1 MQPLIFVTEPLLSN
15 QFVQY
20 RLVVSL
26 AKSLRR
32 DFDITLAAPAIAES
46 VREEIEE
53 QGLSSISAN
62 AWFPRLRSVRDET
75 PSFAVSWARDA
86 LIRSNGRRME
96 RLLRDHPGLRVNF
109 SMTTSCHSDLWY
121 VQGRP
126 IGPTLRAI
134 APSLKRSLRIP
145 AQVLGPGAALL
156 DNHHVQTMANHSKA
170 VFANSD
176 YLKTWFRD
184 AGIPV
189 AGTLPSCIFTTD
201 FAPTTSNPRRDYALV
216 YLGKETEL
224 STVRSL
230 IRSGIPV
237 KLFGGKSGD
246 WLPDSWGREPNLDVV
261 GYVSK
266 EELRELYTNALFTAF
281 PFTEEPFGLVPIESM
296 ACGTP
301 VLTYRK
307 QGPGESVV
315 DGETGWLVD
324 GPGEFQLVA
333 SRIFANTYPE
343 SWSQASVER
352 SRQYHPESVTERWAR
367 VLGQLVDGL
376 PLDRRSARMEPFASG
391 QRFLPSR

>member
-1 MQPLIFVTEPLLSN
+1 MEPLIFVTEPLLSN

-32 DFDITLAAPAIAES
+32 DFEITLAAPAIAPS
-46 VREEIEE
+46 VHEELRE
-53 QGLSSISAN
+53 QGLASISGD
-62 AWFPRLRSVRDET
+62 AWFPRLRNVRDET
-75 PSFAVSWARDA
+75 PSFAVSWVRDA
-86 LIRSNGRRME
+86 LMRANGRRME
-96 RLLRDHPGLRVNF
+96 RLLRDSPGLRVNF
-109 SMTTSCHSDLWY
+109 SMTTSCRTDLWY

-156 DNHHVQTMANHSKA
+156 DNHHVHTMAKQSKA

-176 YLKTWFRD
+176 YLKSWFLG

-189 AGTLPSCIFTTD
+189 AGTLPSCIFTSD
-201 FAPTTSNPRRDYALV
+201 FAPTTTNPRRDYVLV

-230 IRSGIPV
+230 IQSGLPV

-246 WLPDSWGREPNLDVV
+246 WLPASWGRVPNLDVV
-261 GYVSK
+261 GYVSTD
-266 EELRELYTNALFTAF
+266 ELQELYTNALFTAF

-315 DGETGWLVD
+315 DGQTGWLVD
-324 GPGEFQLVA
+324 GPGEFQSVA
-333 SRIFANTYPE
+333 SRIFADTYPA
-343 SWSQASVER
+343 SWSKASVER

-367 VLGQLVDGL
+367 VLTQLVNGL
-376 PLDRRSARMEPFASG
+376 PLDRRAPPIEPFAAG